1 MKKLFKVALVAICM
15 LFMGNF
21 AKAQTKI
28 GYIAFDQ
35 VIQLMP
41 ETKTIKTQIDAYSK
55 QFSDKLQLMQEE
67 ANTKIQAYQKGQA
80 TMTDAVR
87 LAATGEITDL
97 QKRTQD
103 YSNTAQQ
110 SVDAKVQE
118 LIKPISDKVR
128 VAVTAVAKEKGYTY
142 VFNTTSPDLMII
154 APEADDLMAAVKLKL
169 AIK

>member
-1 MKKLFKVALVAICM
+1 MKKLLKVALVAICM

-41 ETKTIKTQIDAYSK
+41 ETKTIQTQIQAYSK
-55 QFSDKLQLMQEE
+55 QFSDKLQALQDET
-67 ANTKIQAYQKGQA
+67 NTKIQAYQKGQA
-80 TMTDAVR
+80 TMTDALR
-87 LAATGEITDL
+87 IAAQGEITDL

-128 VAVTAVAKEKGYTY
+128 VAVNAAAKEKGYTY
-142 VFNTTSPDLMII
+142 VFNTTSPDLMIV